1 MRIPP
6 PPFNVYLLAAL
17 LAMAGLLGC
26 KSMKKEETATL
37 RLHLEVNPATA
48 AKNGPVPI
56 GRSNTAYVNIE
67 NDDFLTE
74 AQVSKAA
81 LVDNVGGFAIMI
93 QFDQKGTWILE
104 QYSTANLGRRVAII
118 SYFGEARWLA
128 APIMEKPIKDGVL
141 IFTPDASHEEAD
153 KIVRGLNA
161 VAREMQ

>member
-17 LAMAGLLGC
+17 LATAGLLGC
-26 KSMKKEETATL
+26 QSTKKEETATL
-37 RLHLEVNPATA
+37 RLHLEVNPNYPG
-48 AKNGPVPI
+48 KNGPVPI
-56 GRSNTAYVNIE
+56 GRSNPVYVNVQNE
-67 NDDFLTE
+67 DFLTE
-74 AQVSKAA
+74 VQVAKAA
-81 LVDNVGGFAIMI
+81 LVDNVGGFAIMV
-93 QFDQKGTWILE
+93 QFDQKGTWVLE
-104 QYSTANLGRRVAII
+104 QYSIANLGRRVAII

-128 APIMEKPIKDGVL
+128 APVMEKPIRDGLL